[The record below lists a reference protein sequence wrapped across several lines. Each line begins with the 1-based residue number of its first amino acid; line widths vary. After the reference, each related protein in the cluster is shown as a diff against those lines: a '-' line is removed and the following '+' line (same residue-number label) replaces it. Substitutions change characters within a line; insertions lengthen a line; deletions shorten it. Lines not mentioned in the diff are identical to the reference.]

1 MMKKYVALTIS
12 LGLTALVFSFSMSS
26 GSESS
31 SLSSSIV
38 VPIDQTLIRIFPDW
52 TLTVDQLH
60 LWVRKGAHVVEYAVL
75 GVSWFVTLKW
85 MNWPLIWFVLLG
97 LAIAIIDE
105 TIQLFSLDRGSS
117 VIDVLLY
124 DMPGFLLVG
133 WIAHR
138 VLMIKMKR
146 NAP

>member
-1 MMKKYVALTIS
+1 MMKKYVALAIS
-12 LGLTALVFSFSMSS
+12 MGLTALVFSFSMSS
-26 GSESS
+26 GSESAS
-31 SLSSSIV
+31 ISSSIV
-38 VPIDQTLIRIFPDW
+38 VPIHQTLTKIFPDW

-60 LWVRKGAHVVEYAVL
+60 LWVRKGAHVFEYAVL
-75 GVSWFVTLKW
+75 GVSWFITLKW
-85 MNWPLIWFVLLG
+85 MNLPLFWFVLFG
-97 LAIAIIDE
+97 LAIAVIDE
-105 TIQLFSLDRGSS
+105 TIQLFSLDRGPS

-124 DMPGFLLVG
+124 DIPGFFFGG